1 MLYRPLFW
9 TSYWCED
16 WLYSS
21 SYRGNSTRIL
31 ISSASAKTAFCLA
44 YLVKK
49 RRVPGL
55 KVVGLTSRGNL
66 KFTKR
71 LGLYDEVL
79 VYEDVGTMK
88 VVGEKWIYVDVA
100 GNEKLNKKV
109 VERFGDN
116 GSLVAN
122 IALGMTN
129 LSPSSSPSSIK
140 NWSTNT
146 FSNPPSPSKTA
157 SASSSPEEFFMV
169 EWLNVRKH
177 ELPPSEI
184 FAMQNM
190 AWAEL
195 MRDCVEWVELERVYG
210 AEAVKGAYERI
221 VGGGLGPD
229 KGFIWSLWDKEGDVD
244 MVTKGYGAIGKL

>member
-9 TSYWCED
+9 TSFWCED
-16 WLYSS
+16 WLHSS
-21 SYRGNSTRIL
+21 AYRGNSSRIL

-55 KVVGLTSRGNL
+55 KVVGLTSIGNL
-66 KFTKR
+66 GFTKR
-71 LGLYDEVL
+71 LELYDEVL
-79 VYEDVGTMK
+79 VYDDVGMMK
-88 VVGEKWIYVDVA
+88 VAGEKWIYIDVA
-100 GNEKLNKKV
+100 GNEKLNKKLI
-109 VERFGDN
+109 ERFGQN

-129 LSPSSSPSSIK
+129 LSPSSSSSSIG

-146 FSNPPSPSKTA
+146 FQTA
-157 SASSSPEEFFMV
+157 HSTVSSSAPEEFFMV

-177 ELPPSEI
+177 QLSPTEI
-184 FAMQNM
+184 FSMQNT

-195 MRDCVEWVELERVYG
+195 MKDCTEWVKLERVYG
-210 AEAVKGAYERI
+210 PDAVKGAYEMI
-221 VGGGLGPD
+221 IGGGLGPD
-229 KGFIWSLWDKEGDVD
+229 KGFIWSLWDKDRYVD
-244 MVTKGYGAIGKL
+244 MVAKRIGTSGKL